1 MWPLVW
7 VTTEKEQ
14 IMPVIT
20 LPDGSQRDFDSAV
33 TVLDVAAD
41 IGPGLAKATLAGV
54 VSGQEV
60 DASYLIEEDAN
71 LSIVTDRSDEALE
84 IIRHSTAHLLAM
96 AVKELFPT
104 AQVTI
109 GPVIEN
115 GFYYDFS
122 FERAF
127 TPEDLEAIEQRMQ
140 ELAKQDFAIAREEW
154 DRDEA
159 VEFFKGI
166 GEAYKAE
173 IIAGIPADQP
183 IGLYRQGDFVDL
195 CRGPHVPSTGKLSA
209 FKLTKVAG
217 AYWRG
222 DNDNEMLQRIYGTA
236 WANKKQLKAYINRLA
251 EAEKRDHRKIGK
263 KLDLFHM
270 QEEAPGS
277 VFWHQKGWA
286 IYNGIK
292 DYMRQKQMQNGY
304 EEIRTPQVVDYSL
317 WEKSGHADKF
327 GDDMFSITTDD
338 RQYAVKPMNC
348 PCHIQVYNQGLKSY
362 RDLPLRIAEFGSC
375 HRNEPSGSLHGI
387 MRVRS
392 FTQDDGHIFCAE
404 NQIQSEVSEF
414 IDVLHDVYADFGF
427 SEIIYRLSTRPEQ
440 RVGSDES
447 WDRAEK
453 ALGEALDAKDLP
465 WQELPGEGAFYGP
478 KIEFSLKDCIGRVW
492 QMGTIQVDFSM
503 PGRLDAEYVAEDGS
517 RKTPVMLHR
526 AILGSFERFIGIL
539 IEQHEGAFPFWL
551 APQQAI
557 VINIT
562 DSQAEYAKKVTQTI
576 QNKGFRVNSDLR
588 NEKIG
593 FKIRGHSMQRVPYLL
608 VVGDKEIENG
618 TVAVRTRDGEDLGS
632 MAIEEVIELFQRDTE
647 KRSRELETNTE

>member
-1 MWPLVW
+1 
-7 VTTEKEQ
+7 
-14 IMPVIT
+14 MPVIT
-20 LPDGSQRDFDSAV
+20 LPDGSQREFDSAV
-33 TVLDVAAD
+33 SVYDIAAD
-41 IGPGLAKATLAGV
+41 IGPGLAKATIAG
-54 VSGQEV
+54 EV
-60 DASYLIEEDAN
+60 DGNLVDACDLINDDASIR
-71 LSIVTDRSDEALE
+71 IITDRDSEGVE
-84 IIRHSTAHLLAM
+84 IIRHSCAHLLGH
-96 AVKELFPT
+96 AVKQLYPT
-104 AQVTI
+104 AKMVI

-115 GFYYDFS
+115 GFYYDIAY
-122 FERAF
+122 ERAF
-127 TPEDLEAIEQRMQ
+127 TPDDLTAIEERMQ
-140 ELAKQDFAIAREEW
+140 KLIATDYDVIKKVTARQEVIETFEARSE
-154 DRDEA
+154 DYKLQLIADMPDE
-159 VEFFKGI
+159 
-166 GEAYKAE
+166 
-173 IIAGIPADQP
+173 QTM
-183 IGLYRQGDFVDL
+183 GLYYHQEYIDM
-195 CRGPHVPSTGKLSA
+195 CRGPHVPNTRFLKHM
-209 FKLTKVAG
+209 KLTKISG

-222 DNDNEMLQRIYGTA
+222 DAQNEQLQRIYGTA
-236 WANKKQLKAYINRLA
+236 WANKKELKAFVNRMA

-277 VFWHQKGWA
+277 IFWHPKGWA
-286 IYNGIK
+286 IYNGIM
-292 DYMRQKQMQNGY
+292 DYMRQKQVQHGY
-304 EEIRTPQVVDYSL
+304 TEIRTPQLVDYSL

-327 GDDMFSITTDD
+327 GDDMFSIASED

-348 PCHIQVYNQGLKSY
+348 PCHIQVFNQGLKSY
-362 RDLPLRIAEFGSC
+362 RELPYRVTEFGAC

-392 FTQDDGHIFCAE
+392 FTQDDGHIFCTE
-404 NQIQSEVSEF
+404 EQIQSEVSSF
-414 IDVLHDVYADFGF
+414 MDMLHAVYADFGF
-427 SEIIYRLSTRPEQ
+427 EEIIYRLSTRPEK
-440 RVGSDES
+440 RVGTDES

-453 ALGEALDAKDLP
+453 ALAEALDAKDLP

-517 RKTPVMLHR
+517 RQIPVMLHR
-526 AILGSFERFIGIL
+526 AVLGSFERFIGIL

-562 DSQAEYAKKVTQTI
+562 DSQADYAQKVTQTM

-608 VVGDKEIENG
+608 IVGDKEIENG
-618 TVAVRTRDGEDLGS
+618 TVAVRTRDGKDFGS
-632 MAIEEVIELFQRDTE
+632 MAVEDVIALFQSDTE
-647 KRSRELETNTE
+647 KFSRELETNTE